1 VIRVLLADDQEMVRT
16 GFRLILE
23 LAGMEVVGEA
33 ANGREAVAL
42 CRRLGPDVVLMD
54 VRMPVMD
61 GIEATA
67 RIADAA
73 PATRTLILTTFDQD
87 ENVYRALEAGASG
100 FLLKDAGRERLVAA
114 VETVARGEALVA
126 PQILER
132 LVAHFVASPPAE
144 ARRPPELDELTERE
158 LEVLRLIGLGL
169 SNDEIAAR
177 LYVSMA
183 TVKTHV
189 RHVLAK
195 LRLRDRVQAVVLAY
209 ESGLVRPGSAV

>member
-23 LAGMEVVGEA
+23 LAGAEVVGEA
-33 ANGREAVAL
+33 ANGREAVEL
-42 CRRLGPDVVLMD
+42 CRGLRPDVVLMD

-61 GIEATA
+61 GIEATR
-67 RIADAA
+67 RIAAAA

-87 ENVYRALEAGASG
+87 ENVLRALEAGASG

-132 LVAHFVASPPAE
+132 LLAHYVASPPVE
-144 ARRPPELDELTERE
+144 ARLPPELDELTERE
-158 LEVLRLIGLGL
+158 LEVLRLIGIGL

-209 ESGLVRPGSAV
+209 ETGLVRPGSAV

>member
-1 VIRVLLADDQEMVRT
+1 MIRVLLADDQEMVRT
-16 GFRLILE
+16 GFRLIVD

-33 ANGREAVAL
+33 ADGREAVEL

-61 GIEATA
+61 GIEATR

-73 PATRTLILTTFDQD
+73 PQTRTLILTTFDQD

-100 FLLKDAGRERLVAA
+100 FLLKDAGRERLVDAI
-114 VETVARGEALVA
+114 ETVARGEALVA

-132 LVAHFVASPPAE
+132 LVAHYVAAPPVE

-195 LRLRDRVQAVVLAY
+195 LALRDRVQAVVLAY
-209 ESGLVRPGSAV
+209 ETGLVRPGSAV

>member
-1 VIRVLLADDQEMVRT
+1 MIRLLLADDQEMVRT

-33 ANGREAVAL
+33 ADGREAVEL
-42 CRRLGPDVVLMD
+42 CRPLAPDVVLMD

-61 GIEATA
+61 GIEAT
-67 RIADAA
+67 RQIAAAA
-73 PATRTLILTTFDQD
+73 PQTRTLILTTFDQD

-100 FLLKDAGRERLVAA
+100 FLLKDAGRERLVDAI
-114 VETVARGEALVA
+114 ETVARGEALVA

-132 LVAHFVASPPAE
+132 LVAHYVAAPPVE
-144 ARRPPELDELTERE
+144 ARRPPALDELTERE

-195 LRLRDRVQAVVLAY
+195 LALRDRVQAVVLAY
-209 ESGLVRPGSAV
+209 EVGLVRPGSTV